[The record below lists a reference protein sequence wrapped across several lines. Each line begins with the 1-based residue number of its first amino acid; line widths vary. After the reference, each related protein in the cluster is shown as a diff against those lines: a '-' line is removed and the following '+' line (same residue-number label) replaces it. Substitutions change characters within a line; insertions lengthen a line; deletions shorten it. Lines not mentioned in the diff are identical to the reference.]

1 MKKIFRWYVLS
12 KKEKEEIDSQ
22 DKQLNTALKKISKL
36 EKDVEFAKNELK
48 KEIELKDKYLNSYKE
63 IRLKLNK
70 FKKELS
76 NKK

>member
-63 IRLKLNK
+63 IKLKLNK

>member
-36 EKDVEFAKNELK
+36 EKDVEFAKNKLK
-48 KEIELKDKYLNSYKE
+48 KEIELKDKYLNSCKK